1 MTGKDADMV
10 TYKIAIDVMGSDNGP
25 EVLVE
30 GAVKAL
36 EQNADL
42 GIVLFGNEA
51 AIRAKLDAMTYD
63 ASRVEIVGADEVV
76 TNYDNPMEAIFYK
89 RESSLVKALSALGE
103 REDLV
108 GLINAGSTGAL
119 LAGSLRYVPA
129 KELKRPALAAILPAE
144 AGGFTCLVDTGANID
159 CNASQLVDF
168 AHMGSDFM
176 KEFYRIENPR
186 VGLLSNGSEETKG
199 NRLVKETHALLK
211 QEPDLNFVGNIEGNR
226 ALSGDCDVLV
236 ADGFAGNQIFKS
248 SEGIARRI
256 ITDIVKYAKKTG
268 SPEIMKLVGHLMGI
282 YDFSA
287 LGGGIVLG
295 AGKPI
300 IKARGSATAESI
312 TNTSAMLLNMVKNQ
326 DLFYGKDY
334 R

>member
-1 MTGKDADMV
+1 MD

-25 EVLVE
+25 ALLVQ
-30 GAVKAL
+30 GAVQAL
-36 EQNADL
+36 EKNADL
-42 GIVLFGNEA
+42 GIVLFGNA
-51 AIRAKLDAMTYD
+51 NAIREALEPLTYD
-63 ASRVEIVGADEVV
+63 PARVEIVHADEVI

-89 RESSLVKALSALGE
+89 RESSMVKALCALAE

-108 GLINAGSTGAL
+108 GLINASNTGAL

-144 AGGFTCLVDTGANID
+144 AGGFTCLVDMGANID
-159 CNASQLVDF
+159 CNSAQLVDF

-176 KEFYRIENPR
+176 KHFYRIENPR

-211 QEPDLNFVGNIEGNR
+211 AEEGLNFVGNIEGNR

-236 ADGFAGNQIFKS
+236 ADGFAGNQVFKS
-248 SEGIARRI
+248 AEGIGRRI
-256 ITDIVKYAKKTG
+256 ITDIVRYAKKTG
-268 SPEIMKLVGHLMGI
+268 NPEMMKLVKHLMGI
-282 YDFSA
+282 YDFNA
-287 LGGGIVLG
+287 LGGGIILG
-295 AGKPI
+295 VGKPI
-300 IKARGSATAESI
+300 LKARGSANAESI
-312 TNTSAMLLNMVKNQ
+312 TNIAAMLLNMVKNQ
-326 DLFYGKDY
+326 DLFYGKDF

>member
-1 MTGKDADMV
+1 MSK
-10 TYKIAIDVMGSDNGP
+10 YKIAIDVMGSDNGP
-25 EVLVE
+25 ALLVE

-36 EQNADL
+36 SLHDDL
-42 GIVLFGNEA
+42 AITLFGNEA
-51 AIRAKLDAMTYD
+51 IIENALKNLDYD
-63 ASRVEIVGADEVV
+63 QTRVEIVPATDVV

-89 RESSLVKALSALGE
+89 RESSLVKALEALGT

-119 LAGSLRYVPA
+119 LAGALRYVPA

-159 CNASQLVDF
+159 CSAEQLLEF

-176 KEFYRIENPR
+176 KSTYHIENPR
-186 VGLLSNGSEETKG
+186 VGLLSNGAEETKG
-199 NRLVKETHALLK
+199 NKLVRETHALLK
-211 QEPDLNFVGNIEGNR
+211 EEKSLNFVGNIEGNR

-236 ADGFAGNQIFKS
+236 AEGFAGNQVFKN

-268 SPEIMKLVGHLMGI
+268 NPEIMKLVGHLTGI
-282 YDFSA
+282 YDFSS
-287 LGGGIVLG
+287 LGGGIILG
-295 AGKPI
+295 VGKPI
-300 IKARGSATAESI
+300 IKARGSANADSI
-312 TNTSAMLLNMVKNQ
+312 TNTAAMLLNMVKNQ
-326 DLFYGKDY
+326 DLFYGKDD